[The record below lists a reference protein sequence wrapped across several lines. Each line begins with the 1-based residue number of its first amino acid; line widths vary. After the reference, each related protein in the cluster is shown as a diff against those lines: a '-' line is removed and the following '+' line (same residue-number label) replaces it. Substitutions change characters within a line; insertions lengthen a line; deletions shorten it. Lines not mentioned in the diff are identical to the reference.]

1 MRLDRRAALA
11 VLTAALL
18 TGSAAGQA
26 AADGSSAPSRERT
39 TQARSTSSIAADRM
53 YHTWATDVNLRANEA
68 DQATCSRYPSV
79 RTCPDVRQRVQPH
92 HQLYVYCQKQGQT
105 VGGNPYWLLVND
117 YTDSNT
123 GWLASYYIDYPDNR
137 LPDVPDC

>member
-1 MRLDRRAALA
+1 MRLTRRTAAA
-11 VLTAALL
+11 VLTAATLL
-18 TGSAAGQA
+18 TGSAAAQATADTSPPPPQTRTVAQA
-26 AADGSSAPSRERT
+26 AP
-39 TQARSTSSIAADRM
+39 AADRM

-79 RTCPDVRQRVQPH
+79 SNCPNVRQRVQPH

-105 VGGNPYWLLVND
+105 IGGNPYWLLVND

-123 GWLASYYIDYPDNR
+123 GWLASYYIDYPHNR

>member
-1 MRLDRRAALA
+1 MRLDPRAALA

-26 AADGSSAPSRERT
+26 TADGFQGPPRDRT
-39 TQARSTSSIAADRM
+39 TAARTAAADRM

-79 RTCPDVRQRVQPH
+79 STCPDVRQRVQPH
-92 HQLYVYCQKQGQT
+92 HQLYVYCQQRGQT
-105 VGGNPYWLLVND
+105 IGGNPYWVLVND

-123 GWLASYYIDYPDNR
+123 GWLAGYYIDYPDDR